1 METKVAGIL
10 GALSQLEQDLDSL
23 ESSVSD
29 MKKSIINHHFGLS
42 HPTRRLNQYLSKC
55 AKCILQRHFYR

>member
-29 MKKSIINHHFGLS
+29 MKKSRPTNSDLS
-42 HPTRRLNQYLSKC
+42 QC
-55 AKCILQRHFYR
+55 AKSFPVIQIVAAKPAIDGISCR